1 MKKILAVLLFFS
13 LFSFFIP
20 VVHAQ
25 ISNEIIP
32 RRVSPTIDPSDPEVE
47 IATDA
52 ATIASLSAEE
62 QEELEKIRQEDITKP
77 EEIEEKDE
85 FLALFANRPIDSP
98 TIFNF
103 TGYAVQ
109 SAVREG
115 VPANTIMLILLL
127 PFLATLAVFVRH
139 IIGLPSL
146 EMIVPIALSITLVST
161 GISAGAVL
169 LITIL
174 LASTIARIMLKKIR
188 IMQLP
193 KMALSILVVSI
204 FVFLSLTISASV
216 GMLTVTQLSIF
227 PVLLLILLGE
237 KIVSLQL
244 SRSAGETFQIATVTI
259 LMGLLGFMIL
269 SSEVIRRI
277 ILLYPELIFVL
288 IPLNILMGRY
298 FGLRLTEVYRFSSLR
313 KYANQ

>member
-1 MKKILAVLLFFS
+1 MRVLVVLFVALFS
-13 LFSFFIP
+13 LFFVTS
-20 VVHAQ
+20 VHAQ
-25 ISNEIIP
+25 FSAEVGEERIIP
-32 RRVSPTIDPSDPEVE
+32 ELDPEVE
-47 IATDA
+47 IATDS
-52 ATIASLSAEE
+52 ATVASLSAEE
-62 QEELEKIRQEDITKP
+62 QEEIDRIRQEDITKP
-77 EEIEEKDE
+77 EEIDEREEY
-85 FLALFANRPIDSP
+85 LALFANRPIETP

-103 TGYAVQ
+103 TGYAIQ
-109 SAVREG
+109 YAVREG

-174 LASTIARIMLKKIR
+174 LASTIARLMLKKIR

-193 KMALSILVVSI
+193 KMALSIFVVSL
-204 FVFLSLTISASV
+204 FVFISLTVSASV

-259 LMGLLGFMIL
+259 LMGLLGFAIL
-269 SSEVIRRI
+269 QSEMIRRFV
-277 ILLYPELIFVL
+277 LLYPEVIYIL

-298 FGLRLTEVYRFSSLR
+298 FGLRLTEVYRFSKLR

>member
-1 MKKILAVLLFFS
+1 MRTLLVLFVGIFMLS
-13 LFSFFIP
+13 LF
-20 VVHAQ
+20 
-25 ISNEIIP
+25 
-32 RRVSPTIDPSDPEVE
+32 VSPVNAQFNAIVNTGRITPTLDPEIQ

-52 ATIASLSAEE
+52 ATVASLSAEQ
-62 QEELEKIRQEDITKP
+62 QETIAQIKKEDITRP
-77 EEIEEKDE
+77 EDVDEKDE
-85 FLALFANRPIDSP
+85 FLALFANRPIDAP

-103 TGYAVQ
+103 TGYAIQ
-109 SAVREG
+109 YAVREG

-174 LASTIARIMLKKIR
+174 LASTVARLMLKKLR

-193 KMALSILVVSI
+193 KMALSISVVSI
-204 FVFLSLTISASV
+204 FVFISLTVSATV

-259 LMGLLGFMIL
+259 LMGLLGFAIL
-269 SSEVIRRI
+269 SSEVIRRF
-277 ILLYPELIFVL
+277 ILLYPELIYLL

-298 FGLRLTEVYRFSSLR
+298 FGLRLTEVYRFSQLK

>member
-1 MKKILAVLLFFS
+1 MAQFS
-13 LFSFFIP
+13 ATVDS
-20 VVHAQ
+20 
-25 ISNEIIP
+25 
-32 RRVSPTIDPSDPEVE
+32 RRVSPTLNPEIE

-52 ATIASLSAEE
+52 AELASLSAEE
-62 QEELEKIRQEDITKP
+62 REELEQIKKDDITKP
-77 EEIEEKDE
+77 EEEKDE
-85 FLALFANRPIDSP
+85 YIALFANRPLDTP
-98 TIFNF
+98 TVFNF
-103 TGYAVQ
+103 MGYSVQYAVK
-109 SAVREG
+109 EG
-115 VPANTIMLILLL
+115 VPANTIILILLL

-146 EMIVPIALSITLVST
+146 EMLVPIALSITLVST

-174 LASTIARIMLKKIR
+174 VASTIARILLKRVR

-193 KMALSILVVSI
+193 KMALSILVVSL
-204 FVFLSLTISASV
+204 FVFASLTISASV

-244 SRSAGETFQIATVTI
+244 SRSASETFQIATVTI
-259 LMGLLGFMIL
+259 FMGLLGFGIL

-277 ILLYPELIFVL
+277 ILLYPEIILIL

-298 FGLRLTEVYRFSSLR
+298 FGLRLTEVYRFGSLR

>member
-1 MKKILAVLLFFS
+1 MRALLVLFVAILFFGVFATPS
-13 LFSFFIP
+13 I
-20 VVHAQ
+20 AQ
-25 ISNEIIP
+25 FNATVNTERISPILDSEIQ
-32 RRVSPTIDPSDPEVE
+32 

-52 ATIASLSAEE
+52 ATVASLSAEE
-62 QEELEKIRQEDITKP
+62 QKALEQIKKEDITRP
-77 EEIEEKDE
+77 EDVEEKDE
-85 FLALFANRPIDSP
+85 FLALFANRPIETP
-98 TIFNF
+98 TFFNF

-109 SAVREG
+109 YAVLEG

-146 EMIVPIALSITLVST
+146 EMLVPIALSITLVST

-174 LASTIARIMLKKIR
+174 LASTIARLMLKRIR

-193 KMALSILVVSI
+193 KMALSIFVVSI
-204 FVFLSLTISASV
+204 FVFISLTVSATV

-259 LMGLLGFMIL
+259 LMGILGFAIL
-269 SSEVIRRI
+269 SSEVIRRF
-277 ILLYPELIFVL
+277 ILLYPEIIFLL

-298 FGLRLTEVYRFSSLR
+298 FGLRLTEVYRFSKLR

>member
-1 MKKILAVLLFFS
+1 MRALLVLFFLFVSLLLFATEVNAQFS
-13 LFSFFIP
+13 AE
-20 VVHAQ
+20 VDEERV
-25 ISNEIIP
+25 ISVLEPEI
-32 RRVSPTIDPSDPEVE
+32 E
-47 IATDA
+47 IATDS
-52 ATIASLSAEE
+52 ATVASLSAEE
-62 QEELEKIRQEDITKP
+62 QAELDRIRQEDITKP
-77 EEIEEKDE
+77 EEIGEREEY
-85 FLALFANRPIDSP
+85 LALFANRPIESP
-98 TIFNF
+98 GIFNF

-109 SAVREG
+109 YAVREG

-174 LASTIARIMLKKIR
+174 LASTIARLMLKKIR

-193 KMALSILVVSI
+193 KMALSIFVVSI
-204 FVFLSLTISASV
+204 FVFISLTVSASV

-259 LMGLLGFMIL
+259 LMGLLGFAIL
-269 SSEVIRRI
+269 QSEMIRRF
-277 ILLYPELIFVL
+277 ILLYPEVIYLL

-298 FGLRLTEVYRFSSLR
+298 FGLRLTEVYRFSKLR